1 VSDAELGILIL
12 WVFLFVY
19 SIAGSIDFGAG
30 FWSMVF
36 GTKRDTKAADIAN
49 RFLSPSWKVTNVFLV
64 LFVVAF
70 VGFFPFATSTLG
82 ALLALPAGLAL
93 ALLVLRSAFLVYAYS
108 THQYSGLLPI
118 VSGVTGLLIP
128 GLLVSALPLTLG
140 GFLATSPDGDSVLLF
155 GKLLRSPTLYAHL
168 GFGLSTELFLSAL
181 FLADYSRE
189 GEDEKSYRAYRNA
202 AIALGPTTLG
212 MGVLTS
218 ITFVPEA
225 QWIAESIARQWGWF
239 AVSVAAFAIGYS
251 ALWWND
257 PRGRK
262 GYARVAVLAIVAQ
275 YAFASIGYGRAH
287 MPYLVYPLLTIEDGF
302 TSPQMFNALLVGY
315 AVGIGVLVP
324 VFVWFWKLFLKDKTY
339 LRQGGG
345 ES

>member
-1 VSDAELGILIL
+1 MSDAELGIFIL

-30 FWSMVF
+30 FWSLVF
-36 GTKRDTKAADIAN
+36 GVRRDTKAADIAN

-70 VGFFPFATSTLG
+70 VGFFPFATTTIGS
-82 ALLALPAGLAL
+82 LLVLPAGLAL

-108 THQYSGLLPI
+108 THQYSGLLPV

-140 GFLATSPDGDSVLLF
+140 GFLEQTDGVSRLLF
-155 GKLLRSPTLYAHL
+155 GKLLASPTLYAHL
-168 GFGLSTELFLSAL
+168 GFGLATELFLSAL

-189 GEDEKSYRAYRNA
+189 GDDERSYRTYRNA
-202 AIALGPTTLG
+202 AIALGPTTLA
-212 MGVLTS
+212 MAMLTS
-218 ITFVPEA
+218 FTFVPEA
-225 QWIAESIARQWGWF
+225 QWIARNIAAEWGWF
-239 AVSVAAFAIGYS
+239 VLSVASFAIGYS
-251 ALWWND
+251 ALWWTD
-257 PRGRK
+257 PRGRV
-262 GYARVAVLAIVAQ
+262 GFARVAVLAIVAQ

-287 MPYLVYPLLTIEDGF
+287 MPYLVYPVLTIHDGF

-315 AVGIGVLVP
+315 ALGIGVLVP
-324 VFVWFWKLFLKDKTY
+324 VFVWFWRLFLKDKSY